1 MSRPA
6 LTASPSGPNFTI
18 DVPPNWYAIV
28 TAISR
33 KSYLQGVKVSY
44 DMIVED
50 YRIFGSTPGK
60 TANQQMKLTSD
71 RMSTSLP
78 LTAEDDEYTLGFT
91 FYYSTGAAMNNA
103 EKLVANNA
111 VSTKVHVVKTEKQPG
126 AFDGPDTMTFFI
138 FVEDTPSQE
147 AGTGQFDDAVATV
160 HFVQKVD

>member
-1 MSRPA
+1 M
-6 LTASPSGPNFTI
+6 
-18 DVPPNWYAIV
+18 
-28 TAISR
+28 
-33 KSYLQGVKVSY
+33 KVSY

-111 VSTKVHVVKTEKQPG
+111 VSTKVHVVKVRSLRPLG
-126 AFDGPDTMTFFI
+126 
-138 FVEDTPSQE
+138 
-147 AGTGQFDDAVATV
+147 
-160 HFVQKVD
+160 